1 MTTYEILSLIVD
13 GLVMIAGF
21 SAIVIYWHQ
30 RKAKVK
36 TAATVIL
43 SQIDS
48 IEATVIGLQKNQK
61 TNVTIYRSKVVL
73 DVNHWVN
80 SKYLLSRK
88 LGGDNVRL
96 IDVFYEQAEE
106 IEKSRSAV
114 CHEIVLAWEHKDYLL
129 QKKIA
134 ECSDMVEEERNR
146 VLHTFRVNFEQN
158 SAVFDP
164 NLPKKILDENLLQF
178 RFLSGTTAYQKI
190 KKISYHS

>member
-13 GLVMIAGF
+13 ALVMIAGF

-114 CHEIVLAWEHKDYLL
+114 CHELVIAWDHKDYFL
-129 QKKIA
+129 QKK
-134 ECSDMVEEERNR
+134 N
-146 VLHTFRVNFEQN
+146 
-158 SAVFDP
+158 
-164 NLPKKILDENLLQF
+164 
-178 RFLSGTTAYQKI
+178 I
-190 KKISYHS
+190 KEIYMNYHSQKMNE

>member
-1 MTTYEILSLIVD
+1 MTTYEILSFIVD
-13 GLVMIAGF
+13 ALVMIAGF

-30 RKAKVK
+30 RRAKVK

-48 IEATVIGLQKNQK
+48 IEATVTGLRKNQK
-61 TNVTIYRSKVVL
+61 TNVTIYKSKVVL
-73 DVNHWVN
+73 DINHWVN

-114 CHEIVLAWEHKDYLL
+114 CHELVIAWDHKDYFL

-134 ECSDMVEEERNR
+134 ECFDMDEHERKKT
-146 VLHTFRVNFEQN
+146 LHLFSVNFEQN
-158 SAVFDP
+158 GDLFDP
-164 NLPKKILDENLLQF
+164 SLPKEILDENLMQF
-178 RFLSGTTAYQKI
+178 RFLSGTTAYEKL